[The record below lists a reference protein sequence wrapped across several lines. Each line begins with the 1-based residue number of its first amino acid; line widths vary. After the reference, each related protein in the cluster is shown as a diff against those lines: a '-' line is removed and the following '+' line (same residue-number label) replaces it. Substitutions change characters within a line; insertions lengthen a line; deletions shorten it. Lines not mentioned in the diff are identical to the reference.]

1 MTYARIK
8 TDFGQL
14 IKCTCRQFGQKFSR
28 PPLSPL
34 KSKPQTYAIFHFP
47 YPRIRGPDR
56 VTRGMSYWNYISHT
70 SPKSKSPPTSPFAN
84 LAHNRILAA
93 LYSHQG
99 RGRERGGVESTR
111 LWRSPGARQGKAR
124 QGYYSHYH
132 YSLLHTLHSSK
143 PSDFYSFVWE
153 LQSSFHDLNWLE
165 NDGKVPK
172 IINFNLFLIISIT

>member
-111 LWRSPGARQGKAR
+111 LWRSPGARQGKDIIPTTTTP
-124 QGYYSHYH
+124 YSTLYIPASRVIFIRSCGN
-132 YSLLHTLHSSK
+132 YSRVSMTWTDWK
-143 PSDFYSFVWE
+143 MMEKY
-153 LQSSFHDLNWLE
+153 Q
-165 NDGKVPK
+165 K
-172 IINFNLFLIISIT
+172 